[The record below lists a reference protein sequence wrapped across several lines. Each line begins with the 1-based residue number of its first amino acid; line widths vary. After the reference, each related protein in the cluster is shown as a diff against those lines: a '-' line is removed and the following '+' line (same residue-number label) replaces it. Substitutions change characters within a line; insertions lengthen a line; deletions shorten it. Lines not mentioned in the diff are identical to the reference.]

1 MSTNELM
8 EMADALATELLEMA
22 RRRQMT
28 KHEFLMVVAIT
39 ERLLQKVVLLDDV
52 PQMRAAL
59 EEADATLKAVSE
71 VLETH

>member
-1 MSTNELM
+1 MSTTQLM

-22 RRRQMT
+22 ERRKMT
-28 KHEFLMVVAIT
+28 KYEFLMMVAIT
-39 ERLLQKVVLLDDV
+39 ERLLQKVVLFDDV
-52 PQMRAAL
+52 PKVLEVL